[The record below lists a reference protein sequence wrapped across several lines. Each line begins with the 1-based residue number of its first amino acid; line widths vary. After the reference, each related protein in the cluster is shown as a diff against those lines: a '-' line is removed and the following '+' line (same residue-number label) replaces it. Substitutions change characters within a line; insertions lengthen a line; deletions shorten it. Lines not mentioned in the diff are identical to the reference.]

1 MKQST
6 VKGLVHLGLAVLGAA
21 ELPTS
26 KSGPRKFLLGCMVGF
41 HAHATLYHFLYED
54 EESVTDSR

>member
-21 ELPTS
+21 ELPTA
-26 KSGPRKFLLGCMVGF
+26 KSGPRKFLLGTMVGF
-41 HAHATLYHFLYED
+41 HAHAAIYHFCYEPK
-54 EESVTDSR
+54 EEKE